1 MSAGA
6 SRGSTAC
13 FSGIYLKESGAPKGQ
28 PRPAKTNDVDPNRNS
43 GCSCASSESKVQN
56 CYELNAS
63 TEGEN
68 IHSVSWTP
76 KDIPIRIYDVPTSY
90 LVFQNEQLK
99 LLKKKKLEKRTQTK
113 PKFTLFY
120 VISVR
125 VLDIVSNFRL
135 CTNQLFKNEQ
145 LKLLKKKSL
154 KSERKQNQ
162 NSPCFM
168 LYL

>member
-99 LLKKKKLEKRTQTK
+99 LLKKK
-113 PKFTLFY
+113 
-120 VISVR
+120 
-125 VLDIVSNFRL
+125 
-135 CTNQLFKNEQ
+135 
-145 LKLLKKKSL
+145 SL

-162 NSPCFM
+162 DSPYFLCKHILHFSNRSTI
-168 LYL
+168 LPLTQYTPPTPS